1 MVGETLGTYRIVSEI
16 GEGGMGVVYAAEH
29 TLLGRRAAVKVL
41 RSDLAGEYVERFFN
55 EARAAARLHHPG
67 LVEVFD
73 FGNHDGRAFIV
84 MELLVGESLAAR
96 LAREPRLPFSLAGP
110 ITRGVAN
117 ALHVAHQEGII
128 HRDLKPANIFL
139 TP

>member
-1 MVGETLGTYRIVSEI
+1 MVGETVGSYRIVSVI
-16 GEGGMGVVYAAEH
+16 GQGGMGVLYAAEY

-41 RSDLAGEYVERFFN
+41 RPDLAGEHVDRFFN

-84 MELLVGESLAAR
+84 MELLMGESLAAR
-96 LAREPRLPFSLAGP
+96 LEREPRLPFSLAGS
-110 ITRGVAN
+110 ITRAVAN
-117 ALHVAHQEGII
+117 ALHVAHEEGII
-128 HRDLKPANIFL
+128 HRDLKP
-139 TP
+139 